1 MSATIHPENLTDN
14 LKKRIFRRLMGY
26 IKPYKMAFIC
36 SVLAMVGYAAVDT
49 FFFSQIETLI
59 DDGLTEQNS
68 KILIYGAIFVPLV
81 FIARGTFN
89 FVSTYLLNWVGFRV
103 VTTLRQELFDHMMK
117 LPVSFHDRHST
128 GDLLSKITYT
138 TQQVA
143 EASSRAI
150 LILIREGAFVIGLL
164 SLMFYI
170 SWQLSLVFLVVGPL
184 IAKVVA
190 VVSKR
195 FRQVSRR
202 IQTAMGN
209 VTTTAEQML
218 NGHKVVV
225 MYEGQKRESKRFR
238 DINNVT
244 RNQNMKLITAQT
256 VSTSIIQLIASFSL
270 SMVLVLASYPEMLE
284 QLSAGAFTTLL
295 TSMIMLLRPLKQ
307 LTTVNSDFQRG
318 IAAAQSIFE
327 VLDERAEPNAGTHE
341 VGRARGAIRFDD
353 VLFTYDEAES
363 PALDH
368 VSFSVEPGKTL
379 ALVGRSGS
387 GKSTISNL
395 LTRFYAPQ
403 GGHIYLDDVDI
414 YDYKLKCLRR
424 QFALVSQHVT
434 LFNDTIANNIAYGA
448 RGEISAERIRE
459 VAEQAFIT
467 EFTDNLPLGLN
478 TMVGENGVMLSGGQR
493 QRIAIARALLRD
505 APILILDEATSALD
519 TESERHIQKAL
530 SRLQQNRTSIVIAH
544 RLSTIESAD
553 EILVMEEGRVVER
566 GSHQQL
572 LEQQGAYYQLYSL
585 QFSGGDN

>member
-1 MSATIHPENLTDN
+1 MSANIHPENLTDT
-14 LKKRIFRRLMGY
+14 LRKRIFRRLMGY

-36 SVLAMVGYAAVDT
+36 SVIAMVGYAAVDT

-59 DDGLTEQNS
+59 DEGLTEQDS
-68 KILIYGAIFVPLV
+68 TILVYGAIFVPLV

-89 FVSTYLLNWVGFRV
+89 FISTYLLNWVGFRV

-184 IAKVVA
+184 IAKVVS

-202 IQTAMGN
+202 IQTAMGT

-225 MYEGQKRESKRFR
+225 MYEGQKRESKRFK
-238 DINNVT
+238 DINNMT

-256 VSTSIIQLIASFSL
+256 ISTSVIQLIASFSL

-327 VLDERAEPNAGTHE
+327 VLDEQAEPNAGTHKVE
-341 VGRARGAIRFDD
+341 RARGAIRFDD

-448 RGEISAERIRE
+448 HGEVTPERIRE

-467 EFTDNLPLGLN
+467 EFTDNLPNGLN

-544 RLSTIESAD
+544 RLSTIENAD

-566 GSHQQL
+566 GNHQAL

>member
-59 DDGLTEQNS
+59 DEGLTEQNS
-68 KILIYGAIFVPLV
+68 QILLYGAIFVPLV
-81 FIARGTFN
+81 FVARGTFN

-256 VSTSIIQLIASFSL
+256 VSTSVIQLIASFSL

-327 VLDERAEPNAGTHE
+327 VLDEQAEPNAGSHVVE
-341 VGRARGAIRFDD
+341 RARGAIRFDE

-448 RGEISAERIRE
+448 HGDISAERIRE

-467 EFTDNLPLGLN
+467 EFTDNLPHGLN

-544 RLSTIESAD
+544 RLSTIENAD

-572 LEQQGAYYQLYSL
+572 LEQQGAYHQLYSL

>member
-1 MSATIHPENLTDN
+1 MNAEILSENLTEAQ
-14 LKKRIFRRLMGY
+14 KKRTFRRLLGY
-26 IKPYKMAFIC
+26 IKPYRTAFIF
-36 SVLAMVGYAAVDT
+36 SIFAMIGYAAVDT

-59 DDGLTEQNS
+59 DEGLTQQNS
-68 KILIYGAIFVPLV
+68 QILVYGAIFVPLV

-103 VTTLRQELFDHMMK
+103 ITTLRQQLFDHMMK

-150 LILIREGAFVIGLL
+150 LVLIREGAFVIGLL
-164 SLMFYI
+164 GLMFYI

-184 IAKVVA
+184 IAKIVS

-225 MYEGQKRESKRFR
+225 MYEGQERESQRFR
-238 DINNVT
+238 DINDVT
-244 RNQNMKLITAQT
+244 RNQNMKLINAQT
-256 VSTSIIQLIASFSL
+256 VSTSLIQLIASFSL
-270 SMVLVLASYPEMLE
+270 SMVLILASYPEMLE
-284 QLSAGAFTTLL
+284 KLSAGAFTTLL

-327 VLDERAEPNAGTHE
+327 VLDEAAEPNQGKHE
-341 VGRARGAIRFDD
+341 VDRVKGHIRFEN
-353 VLFTYDEAES
+353 VTFTYAEAET
-363 PALDH
+363 PALDQ
-368 VSFSVEPGKTL
+368 VSFDVQPGRVL

-403 GGHIYLDDVDI
+403 GGQIYLDDVDI
-414 YDYKLKCLRR
+414 YDYRLKCLRR

-434 LFNDTIANNIAYGA
+434 LFNDTIANNITYGA
-448 RGEISAERIRE
+448 RGEISPERIRE

-467 EFTDNLPLGLN
+467 EFTDSLPLGLD

-519 TESERHIQKAL
+519 SESERHIQKAL
-530 SRLQQNRTSIVIAH
+530 SRLQKNRTSIVIAH
-544 RLSTIESAD
+544 RLSTIENAD
-553 EILVMEEGRVVER
+553 EILVMEDGKVLER
-566 GSHQQL
+566 GDHETL
-572 LEQQGAYYQLYSL
+572 LAKQGAYCQLYRL
-585 QFSGGDN
+585 QFGGAE